1 MSKPNGKPGREMV
14 DWEEARGFIAF
25 LLLAT
30 VIFVLLAALFA
41 TIHADLVTWRHGFI
55 VFTNI
60 LRYEAAVLLL
70 GAALLIVSAPPDSL
84 VPGLRSVTMW
94 ISFLVSVM
102 GVLFAL
108 NVLTIGIGPPLGR
121 IWPAF
126 REGAGNAILGGAAA
140 WLCRRV
146 VVNHQD

>member
-1 MSKPNGKPGREMV
+1 MV
-14 DWEEARGFIAF
+14 DWEEARGFVAF

-30 VIFVLLAALFA
+30 VIFALIAALFA
-41 TIHADLVTWRHGFI
+41 TINADLVTWRHGFI
-55 VFTNI
+55 VFTNV

-70 GAALLIVSAPPDSL
+70 GAAMLIVSAPPDSL
-84 VPGLRSVTMW
+84 VPGLRTATMW
-94 ISFLVSVM
+94 ISLLVAIM

-108 NVLTIGIGPPLGR
+108 NVLTIGQGTPLGR

-126 REGAGNAILGGAAA
+126 REGASNAILGGTAA

-146 VVNHQD
+146 VVNPNHKIS